1 MTIFIISTS
10 MNTFHWFVNGIW
22 LSMICAHLSDS
33 NFRSSSFQKKKSSPN
48 ENSKKFC
55 AWWTFVLILK
65 PNEIGWASVDSHMLY
80 SKSMKEFV
88 AILLNL
94 VIAIF
99 EKSSNEH
106 FRRTSRGRID
116 ENCSWG
122 RQWRWSFNFPLS
134 FPRGIDRPKIFIRQ
148 TRRNRDQTNTI
159 DLFYKFALACVQFH
173 SVCEAEYARVLTC
186 QKNNQP
192 TKKEREEKNKH
203 WNTILWYG
211 SSIEKILV
219 HRRMVERVRKKDD
232 GRHATRQE
240 NNRCVPA

>member
-22 LSMICAHLSDS
+22 LSTICAHLSDS

-48 ENSKKFC
+48 ENCKKFC

-65 PNEIGWASVDSHMLY
+65 PNKIGRASVDSHMLY
-80 SKSMKEFV
+80 SKSMKKFV

-122 RQWRWSFNFPLS
+122 WQWRWSFNFPLS
-134 FPRGIDRPKIFIRQ
+134 FRS
-148 TRRNRDQTNTI
+148 I
-159 DLFYKFALACVQFH
+159 DLKFSLDKRGEIAIKRIPSIFRTNSRL
-173 SVCEAEYARVLTC
+173 RVFNFTASAKLNT
-186 QKNNQP
+186 
-192 TKKEREEKNKH
+192 RE
-203 WNTILWYG
+203 
-211 SSIEKILV
+211 
-219 HRRMVERVRKKDD
+219 
-232 GRHATRQE
+232 
-240 NNRCVPA
+240 C